1 MDREQRIIGVLGGQP
16 RSKDWANVCNN
27 AFVVL
32 DRLSKRVVPSAADI
46 KSRRGIFPTIAYGIS
61 LGNGQ
66 TVSATPVLFALYHIN
81 TIPRSHIF

>member
-16 RSKDWANVCNN
+16 RSKDWAYICNS

-32 DRLSKRVVPSAADI
+32 DRLSKRIVPSAADI

-66 TVSATPVLFALYHIN
+66 TVSATPVLFAQHLAN
-81 TIPRSHIF
+81 TIPRSHIS